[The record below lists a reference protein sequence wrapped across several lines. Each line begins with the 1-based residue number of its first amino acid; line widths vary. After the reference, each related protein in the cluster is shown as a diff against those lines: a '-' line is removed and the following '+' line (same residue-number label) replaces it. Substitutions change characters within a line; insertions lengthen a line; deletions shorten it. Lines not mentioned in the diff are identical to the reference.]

1 MLSTSMVKGEV
12 KTMVWF
18 WVALVVAAVVALG
31 ALIWWSSGRAQ
42 PDMIKL
48 RATDLRDSFG
58 AYGKDPRKQ

>member
-1 MLSTSMVKGEV
+1 MM
-12 KTMVWF
+12 WF
-18 WVALVVAAVVALG
+18 WVALVLAAVIALG

-48 RATDLRDSFG
+48 RATDLRDGFG